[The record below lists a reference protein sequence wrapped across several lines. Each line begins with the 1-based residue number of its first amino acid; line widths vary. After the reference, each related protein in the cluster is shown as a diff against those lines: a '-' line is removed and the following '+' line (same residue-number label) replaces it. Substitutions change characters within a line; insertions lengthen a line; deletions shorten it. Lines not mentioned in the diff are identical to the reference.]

1 MAAAQKTPTSSSK
14 PRLGRGLSSLIN
26 DSATTQPSPHPPAR
40 TPIKIPAHPAAEHPA
55 PESPQIDLPVSQIAP
70 NPYQLRRDFD
80 ADKLAELAATIA
92 RQGILQPLLVAPA
105 DLSQGSLPHAAGG
118 KPYTLIAGERR
129 LRAAVK
135 AGLQTVP
142 CVVRQANPR
151 QMLEWAIIE
160 NIQRSDLNPIDRAR
174 GYRDYLDRFNLTATQ
189 AVEPLGQ
196 PRATISNYLRLLD
209 LCDEL
214 QQMVV
219 NGRLTFGH
227 AKVLAGLAGRPAK
240 QLALAAKV
248 TAGGLSVRQLEALV
262 ASENAGRSTAP
273 GPSAPASPKD
283 PYILDLEEQLTRAV
297 GTRVTIAAGRAKHT
311 GRITIDFYSLD
322 DFDRI
327 TQALGLEVES

>member
-1 MAAAQKTPTSSSK
+1 MAADQKTPTAK
-14 PRLGRGLSSLIN
+14 PKRRLGRGLSSLIN
-26 DSATTQPSPHPPAR
+26 DSAATQAAPQPPGR
-40 TPIKIPAHPAAEHPA
+40 TPIKIPTQAAAEHHA
-55 PESPQIDLPVSQIAP
+55 PDGRQVELPIAQIAP

-80 ADKLAELAATIA
+80 ADQLAELAATIA
-92 RQGILQPLLVAPA
+92 QQGILQPLLVAPA
-105 DLSQGSLPHAAGG
+105 DLSQGSLTHVVGG

-135 AGLQTVP
+135 ADLHTVP

-189 AVEPLGQ
+189 AAERLGQ
-196 PRATISNYLRLLD
+196 PRATIANYLRLLD
-209 LCDEL
+209 LCDDL
-214 QQMVV
+214 QQMLV
-219 NGRLTFGH
+219 NSRLSFGH

-248 TAGGLSVRQLEALV
+248 TAGALSVRQLEALV
-262 ASENAGRSTAP
+262 ASEQQGRSA
-273 GPSAPASPKD
+273 GAERSRQARAKE

-297 GTRVTIAAGRAKHT
+297 GTRVTIATGRAKHT

-327 TQALGLEVES
+327 THGLGLEVES

>member
-1 MAAAQKTPTSSSK
+1 MATDQKPRTASPK
-14 PRLGRGLSSLIN
+14 RRLGRGLSSLIN
-26 DSATTQPSPHPPAR
+26 DSAATQAKPPAR
-40 TPIKIPAHPAAEHPA
+40 TPIKIPTQAAAEHPV
-55 PESPQIDLPVSQIAP
+55 PEARQVELPIAQIAP
-70 NPYQLRRDFD
+70 NPYQPRRDFD
-80 ADKLAELAATIA
+80 ADQLAELAATIA
-92 RQGILQPLLVAPA
+92 QQGILQPLLVAPA
-105 DLSQGSLPHAAGG
+105 DLSQRSLPHAVAG

-189 AVEPLGQ
+189 AAERLGQ
-196 PRATISNYLRLLD
+196 PRATIANYLRLLD
-209 LCDEL
+209 LCDDL
-214 QQMVV
+214 QQMLVD
-219 NGRLTFGH
+219 GRLTFGH
-227 AKVLAGLAGRPAK
+227 AKILAGLPGRPAK
-240 QLALAAKV
+240 QLALAGKV
-248 TAGGLSVRQLEALV
+248 TAKGLSVRQLEALV
-262 ASENAGRSTAP
+262 ASEQQGRCPDAGRSRRAR
-273 GPSAPASPKD
+273 AKE

-297 GTRVTIAAGRAKHT
+297 GTRVTIATGRAKHT